1 MTQAFIEHV
10 NLNVSDPHRTAAIVS
25 TLFGWHIRW
34 QGTAMDGRHTIHV
47 GDDRF
52 YLALHDN
59 GASAAPT
66 SYVKGAPLNHVGLCV
81 DDLDAVEARARALGL
96 TPFGH
101 DDYEPGKRFYFFDPD
116 NIEFEIVSYAAAGK
130 KTS

>member
-10 NLNVSDPHRTAAIVS
+10 NLNVSDPQRTATIVS
-25 TLFGWHIRW
+25 ALFDWHIRW
-34 QGTAMDGRHTIHV
+34 QGAAMDV
-47 GDDRF
+47 PF
-52 YLALHDN
+52 
-59 GASAAPT
+59 
-66 SYVKGAPLNHVGLCV
+66 NHIGLCV

-116 NIEFEIVSYAAAGK
+116 DIEFEIVSYTTTRK
-130 KTS
+130 KNP